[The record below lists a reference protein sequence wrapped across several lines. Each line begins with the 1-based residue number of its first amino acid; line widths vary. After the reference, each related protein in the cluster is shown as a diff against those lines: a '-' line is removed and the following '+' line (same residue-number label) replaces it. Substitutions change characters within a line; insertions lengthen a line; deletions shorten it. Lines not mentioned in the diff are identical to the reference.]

1 MGNKLA
7 QPDRHT
13 ISSLTLQKGT
23 KWRTNGVID
32 LSLYENICN
41 MIYWKYMHGNS
52 HMNYL

>member
-32 LSLYENICN
+32 QNRKHKFIR
-41 MIYWKYMHGNS
+41 K
-52 HMNYL
+52 HM